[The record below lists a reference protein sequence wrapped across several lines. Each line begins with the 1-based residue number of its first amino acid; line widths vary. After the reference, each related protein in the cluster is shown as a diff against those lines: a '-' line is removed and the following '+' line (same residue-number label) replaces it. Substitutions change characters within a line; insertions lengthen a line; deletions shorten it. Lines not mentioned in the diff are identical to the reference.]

1 MWANK
6 PNLEQQKSISLPLL
20 MTLAEKLWFIS
31 WLKNQKQLLFLNPTK
46 LELRKKP
53 VYS

>member
-6 PNLEQQKSISLPLL
+6 SNQNSKKGISLPLL
-20 MTLAEKLWFIS
+20 MTIAEKLGIIS
-31 WLKNQKQLLFLNPTK
+31 WLKNQKQLLSLNPIK

-53 VYS
+53 VHS